1 MQVDAIYGAIGRFS
15 VRFRWLVL
23 LFWVLGAI
31 AASTQLPSLGSVT
44 QGNNQKFLP
53 ANAPSSQ
60 AAQLAAPFG
69 TAGQLPIPV
78 VAGTVSGPLT
88 APDTAAL
95 SGLQKSLG
103 TVPNVTKVIDAGV
116 SGDGQAQQFVV
127 LAGAAGS
134 GNPTSTYTTNLVDGL
149 RAKITQAHLP
159 AGLSAHVTGDSAV
172 QVDQQKAS
180 GNTGSKVQR
189 LSVLFVVLLL
199 VLIFRSLTL
208 AITTVLPAAVSVSI
222 AGPLVAEA
230 AKHGLQVSPIAQ
242 LLLIVLVVGAGTD
255 YGLFL
260 VFRVR
265 EELRAAGHD
274 NAGENFPGKPGPPRN
289 ALARWFRRVLV
300 RLFGTAM
307 VDLLGS
313 VIADVMHPRQPAR
326 GAIVKSVTRVGES
339 ISASA
344 ATVIAAVLT
353 LLVATFSFYSDLAW
367 PFAIAV
373 GVILLSGLTLLPA
386 LLSVRLSLLAIKRS
400 LVMAM
405 TGWLA
410 RITRRRLLVGV
421 TRGGLFKAG
430 PRPKLLPWSIQG
442 KGGPGVWGQVAG
454 RIVRHPVPTLMAG
467 VVFFGGLA
475 FAVLGYTAA
484 GFGGNTAPPAGSDSA
499 LGQTMLTK
507 HFPQSAANPTSL
519 IFKLTQPV
527 CADPAPLAAIESSLR
542 SSGQFTQ
549 ITGPL
554 NPVGGITL
562 TPAQYTGLCGALGPA
577 KDLSATPPASI
588 AGGKIPVQA
597 YQLYR
602 ATSNYV
608 SPDGKTVQFST
619 GLKAGDPASTAA
631 LDAVPA
637 IRAATTR
644 AQHAAGATASGVGGE
659 APALYD
665 ISNMSTSDLK
675 KIIPIAILAIGILL
689 ALVLRS
695 LVAPL
700 YLIAS
705 VGLSYLAALGLSV
718 IVFVKIGGS
727 GGLEFFMPFLMFI
740 FLLALGED
748 YNILVMTRIREEAR
762 KMPLREAVAKAV
774 GVTGSTVTSAGMVL
788 AGSFIVLTVAAGSG
802 NSEVRD
808 IGLGLALGI
817 LMDTFL
823 VRTLLVP
830 STVVLLGRWNWW
842 PSRMHADR
850 PEDAGPAERGEA
862 AALGTAGASSSELA

>member
-1 MQVDAIYGAIGRFS
+1 MRVDAIYGAIGRFS
-15 VRFRWLVL
+15 VRFRWLIL
-23 LFWVLGAI
+23 LVWVLGVI

-53 ANAPSSQ
+53 PSAPSSQ
-60 AAQLAAPFG
+60 AANLAAPFG
-69 TAGQLPIPV
+69 TAGQIPV
-78 VAGTVSGPLT
+78 PVIAATKSGPMTPADVAAVT
-88 APDTAAL
+88 A
-95 SGLQKSLG
+95 LQSQLASVHG
-103 TVPNVTKVIDAGV
+103 VTKVIDAGQ
-116 SGDGQAQQFVV
+116 STDGQARQIVV
-127 LAGAAGS
+127 LASAAGS
-134 GNPTSTYTTNLVDGL
+134 GNQSFATNLINSI
-149 RAKITQAHLP
+149 RATISAAHLP
-159 AGLSAHVTGDSAV
+159 AGLQAHVAGDFAI

-180 GNTGSKVQR
+180 GNTGNKVQS
-189 LSVLFVVLLL
+189 LSVLFVILLL

-208 AITTVLPAAVSVSI
+208 AITTVLPAAFSVAI

-242 LLLIVLVVGAGTD
+242 LLLIVLVIGAGTD

-265 EELRAAGHD
+265 EELRSQQHETAGS
-274 NAGENFPGKPGPPRN
+274 NFPGRN
-289 ALARWFRRVLV
+289 GL
-300 RLFGTAM
+300 G
-307 VDLLGS
+307 GS
-313 VIADVMHPRQPAR
+313 VLADLAHPRPAAR
-326 GAIVKSVTRVGES
+326 EAIVRSVTRVGES

-353 LLVATFSFYSDLAW
+353 LLLASFSFYSDLAW

-373 GVILLSGLTLLPA
+373 GVILVAGLTLLPA
-386 LLSVRLSLLAIKRS
+386 LLAIRLSLLAIKRS
-400 LVMAM
+400 LFMSL

-410 RITRRRLLVGV
+410 RITSRPLPARI
-421 TRGGLFKAG
+421 TRGGWFKAG

-442 KGGPGVWGQVAG
+442 ASGAGVWGRVAG
-454 RIVRHPVPTLMAG
+454 RIVRYPVPTLLAG

-475 FAVLGYTAA
+475 FAVTGYTAA
-484 GFGGNTAPPAGSDSA
+484 GFGGSTTPPAGSDSA
-499 LGQTMLTK
+499 AGQALLTK

-519 IFKLTQPV
+519 IFKLSQPV
-527 CADPAPLAAIESSLR
+527 CTNPAPLAAIGSSLHA
-542 SSGQFTQ
+542 SAQFTQ

-554 NPVGGITL
+554 SPVGGITL
-562 TPAQYTGLCGALGPA
+562 TPGQFAGLCGALGPA
-577 KDLSATPPASI
+577 KALPATPPSSI
-588 AGGKIPVQA
+588 DGGRIPVQA

-602 ATSNYV
+602 ATANYV
-608 SPDGKTVQFST
+608 SADGHTVQFST
-619 GLKAGDPASTAA
+619 GLKAGDPGSTAA
-631 LDAVPA
+631 LNAVPA

-665 ISNMSTSDLK
+665 ISNISTTDLK

-695 LVAPL
+695 LIAPL

-705 VGLSYLAALGLSV
+705 VGLSYLAALGLAV
-718 IVFVKIGGS
+718 IVFIKIGGS

-748 YNILVMTRIREEAR
+748 YNILVMTRIREEAH
-762 KMPLREAVAKAV
+762 KLPLREAVAKAV
-774 GVTGSTVTSAGMVL
+774 SVTGTTVTSAGLVL

-802 NSEVRD
+802 NSQVRD

-842 PSRMHADR
+842 PSKLRMDEPAD
-850 PEDAGPAERGEA
+850 EALAGQGGSTAV
-862 AALGTAGASSSELA
+862 AGASSGELR

>member
-1 MQVDAIYGAIGRFS
+1 MHVDAIYGAIGRFG

-23 LFWVLGAI
+23 LVWILGAV

-53 ANAPSSQ
+53 ASAPSSK
-60 AAQLAAPFG
+60 AADLAAPFG
-69 TAGQLPIPV
+69 TAGQFPIPV
-78 VAGTVSGPLT
+78 VAATTSGPLT
-88 APDTAAL
+88 TTDTAAL
-95 SGLQKSLG
+95 TTLQRSLA
-103 TVPNVTKVIDAGV
+103 TVPNVTKVIDAGQ
-116 SGDGQAQQFVV
+116 STDGQAQQLVV
-127 LAGAAGS
+127 LASAAGS
-134 GNPTSTYTTNLVDGL
+134 GNQSYATNLVDDM
-149 RAKITQAHLP
+149 RAKIRQAHLP
-159 AGLSAHVTGDSAV
+159 AGLSAHVTGDFAV

-180 GNTGSKVQR
+180 GNTGNKVQS

-199 VLIFRSLTL
+199 VLIFRSFSL
-208 AITTVLPAAVSVSI
+208 AITTVLPPAISVSI

-230 AKHGLQVSPIAQ
+230 ARHGLQVSPIAQ
-242 LLLIVLVVGAGTD
+242 LLLIVLVIGAGTD

-265 EELRAAGHD
+265 EELRARQHQT
-274 NAGENFPGKPGPPRN
+274 AGENFPGRTG
-289 ALARWFRRVLV
+289 LARSLV
-300 RLFGTAM
+300 A
-307 VDLLGS
+307 DL
-313 VIADVMHPRQPAR
+313 VHPRPDAR
-326 GAIVKSVTRVGES
+326 DAIVTSVTRVGES

-353 LLVATFSFYSDLAW
+353 LLLASFSFYSDLAW

-373 GVILLSGLTLLPA
+373 AVILLAGLTLLPA
-386 LLSVRLSLLAIKRS
+386 LLSIRLSLLAVKRS
-400 LVMAM
+400 L
-405 TGWLA
+405 
-410 RITRRRLLVGV
+410 
-421 TRGGLFKAG
+421 FKAMFG
-430 PRPKLLPWSIQG
+430 RPKLLPWSIQG
-442 KGGPGVWGQVAG
+442 SGKAGVWGRVAG
-454 RIVRHPVPTLMAG
+454 RIVRHPVPTLLVG

-475 FAVLGYTAA
+475 FAVIGYSAA
-484 GFGGNTAPPAGSDSA
+484 GFGGNTSPPAGSDSA
-499 LGQTMLTK
+499 AGQAILTK
-507 HFPQSAANPTSL
+507 HFPQSSANPTSL
-519 IFKLTQPV
+519 IFKFSQPV
-527 CADPAPLAAIESSLR
+527 CGNPAPLATIESSLHA
-542 SSGQFTQ
+542 SGQFTQ

-577 KDLSATPPASI
+577 KALPATPPASI
-588 AGGKIPVQA
+588 DGGKIPVQA

-602 ATSNYV
+602 ATANYV
-608 SPDGKTVQFST
+608 SPDGKTVQFSA
-619 GLKAGDPASTAA
+619 GLAAGDPGSTTA

-637 IRAATTR
+637 IRAATTK
-644 AQHAAGATASGVGGE
+644 AQVAAGATASGVGGE

-665 ISNMSTSDLK
+665 ISNISTNDLK
-675 KIIPIAILAIGILL
+675 HIIPIAILAIGILL

-705 VGLSYLAALGLSV
+705 VGISYLAALGLSV
-718 IVFVKIGGS
+718 IVFIKIGGS

-748 YNILVMTRIREEAR
+748 YNILVMTRIREEAH
-762 KMPLREAVAKAV
+762 KLPLRDAVAKAIS
-774 GVTGSTVTSAGMVL
+774 VTGTTVTSAGLVL

-802 NSEVRD
+802 NSQVRD

-842 PSRMHADR
+842 PSKLRMDE
-850 PEDAGPAERGEA
+850 PEDPSLAGLGGPAV
-862 AALGTAGASSSELA
+862 AGAATGELH